1 MKKRFG
7 FTLAEVLIT
16 LGIIGVVAAMTIPTL
31 IQNTN
36 SAKFSA
42 QFKKDISTLGN
53 ALEMAQAH
61 YDITGV
67 YELNA
72 ACSNNPANDSLDAE
86 AQAPAVHVNSIC
98 GLLNVT
104 LAGVKYVGTQAQA
117 YPNGTTPPTQANTG
131 VIPANARIYALPDGS
146 WIAVDNRLKSQPGI
160 NTRCSLPIGSDPGTR
175 FPSGSPCR
183 GYIDV
188 NGRAGLSQGA
198 TCNDGAASAFT
209 TTAANQ
215 AACVIRQS
223 DVHDI
228 FPIIFHNGVVSPG
241 SAAAAAILAK
251 SK

>member
-16 LGIIGVVAAMTIPTL
+16 LGIIGVVAAMTIPSL

-36 SAKFSA
+36 SVKFSS
-42 QFKKDISTLGN
+42 QFKKDVATLSN

-67 YELNA
+67 HELNA
-72 ACSNNPANDSLDAE
+72 ACQTPETDSLDIDAV
-86 AQAPAVHVNSIC
+86 APAVYRRSIC
-98 GLLNVT
+98 GLLNSTLSGIRYINTLQNAYAGGTVPAAATSGVT
-104 LAGVKYVGTQAQA
+104 AQ
-117 YPNGTTPPTQANTG
+117 NGR
-131 VIPANARIYALPDGS
+131 VYAMADGS
-146 WIAVDNRLKSQPGI
+146 WIVVDSRAKFNANQAANTCNLLPGQ
-160 NTRCSLPIGSDPGTR
+160 DPGTI
-175 FPSGSPCR
+175 FGQGSPCR
-183 GYIDV
+183 GFIDV
-188 NGRAGLSQGA
+188 NGRAGASMA
-198 TCNDGAASAFT
+198 TTCNGGANSPLT

-215 AACVIRQS
+215 RNCVIRQN

-241 SAAAAAILAK
+241 SAAAAVALTK